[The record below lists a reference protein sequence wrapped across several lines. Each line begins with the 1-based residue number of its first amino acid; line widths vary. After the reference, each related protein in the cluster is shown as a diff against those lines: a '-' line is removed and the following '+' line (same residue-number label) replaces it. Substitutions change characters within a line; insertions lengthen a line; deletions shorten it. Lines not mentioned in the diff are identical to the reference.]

1 MFYIILKVVIDNIW
15 MKMWS
20 KNVQKMNLEQMNQKI
35 NTAEFSLVD

>member
-20 KNVQKMNLEQMNQKI
+20 KSVQKINLEQMDQKI
-35 NTAEFSLVD
+35 KTAEFSLVD

>member
-1 MFYIILKVVIDNIW
+1 MFDIILKVVIDNIW

>member
-1 MFYIILKVVIDNIW
+1 MFYIILKVVIDNIG

-20 KNVQKMNLEQMNQKI
+20 KSVQKINLEQMDQKI

>member
-20 KNVQKMNLEQMNQKI
+20 KSIQKINLEQMDQKI
-35 NTAEFSLVD
+35 KTAEFSLVD